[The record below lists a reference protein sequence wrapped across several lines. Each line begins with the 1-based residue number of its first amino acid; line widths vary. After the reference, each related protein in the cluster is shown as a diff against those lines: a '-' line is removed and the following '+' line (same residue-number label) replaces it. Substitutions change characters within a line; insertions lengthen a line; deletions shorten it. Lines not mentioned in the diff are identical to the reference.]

1 MSKIIQ
7 IRMGGYGPPSTTHSR
22 ALKFVG
28 DRLEALFGDEI
39 EIRYIWNIMDLGY
52 RADEIM
58 SLTESGVLTISYQ
71 STSYLTRKVPEL
83 GFVDLPFL
91 FSDLSSARAAF
102 DGRLGKYMINK
113 IEEKYNFHVFGFL
126 ENGFRHI
133 SNKVRSIQS
142 PEDILGLTIR
152 MLPSEIHSRSF
163 ELLGAKPVQM
173 DLTEAIN
180 LIKKGELDAQENPL
194 ANTVTYGVHKYHPY
208 HTLSSHFYLTRGLWA
223 HRDSVNN
230 WPKKLKATMES
241 IIPEA
246 ISYQRKLAEEEEVLA
261 LKEIESEGCEVV
273 ELSLEGQKPFLSRGE
288 PLYKEGQ
295 RVFGDAPFK
304 LLENN

>member
-22 ALKFVG
+22 ALKFIG

-39 EIRYIWNIMDLGY
+39 EINYIWNIMDFGY

-71 STSYLTRKVPEL
+71 STSYLPGKVPEL

-91 FSDLSSARAAF
+91 FSDLSSARTAF

-142 PEDILGLTIR
+142 PEDILGLKIR
-152 MLPSEIHSRSF
+152 MLPSEIHFRSF
-163 ELLGAKPVQM
+163 ELLGAKPIKM

-194 ANTVTYGVHKYHPY
+194 ANTVTYGVHKYHQY
-208 HTLSSHFYLTRGLWA
+208 HTLSSHFYLTRGIWA

-230 WPKKLKATMES
+230 WPKKLKSTMES

-261 LKEIESEGCEVV
+261 LKEIESEGCEVIEFSLENQKSFLSRV
-273 ELSLEGQKPFLSRGE
+273 EPLYMEGQK
-288 PLYKEGQ
+288 
-295 RVFGDAPFK
+295 VFGDAPFK
-304 LLENN
+304 LLQNN